1 VIKAVLFDLDNT
13 LLRNPTPE
21 FVSGYTTGVSRF
33 FTDAGGVEPAEA
45 LRRSVQTMMFGPRR
59 IWQSNLEL
67 YWELLHPIWSGTPQE
82 LQSAFEDFYLN
93 GYLELKANT
102 APAPMA
108 GEVIDRIRGEGYKI
122 IIATNPVY
130 PEEAILQRL
139 AWAGLPGDHSYYEF
153 VTTANNMHF
162 AKPDPA
168 YYAEILARAGLEPD
182 EAVMVGDEP
191 QYDCEA
197 ARSIGIHAY
206 HLNWETLGTLLDEL
220 PKFRDLLPNPVEPRA
235 IVPQWRG
242 NLGALFGTISDMP
255 VHFWEQHPFEDEW
268 SPLEVVC
275 HLRDHEPEVHRARL
289 ERILAEDNPFIP
301 QPPQPEPPGQMDN
314 CAPDGPAAARCFLL
328 ERMKTIEFVES
339 FSASDWRRP
348 ARHSVFGPTTMLE
361 MAYFTAQH
369 DRLHLR
375 QLCQT
380 IGGCE

>member
-1 VIKAVLFDLDNT
+1 MIKAVLFDLDNT

-21 FVSGYTTGVSRF
+21 FIAAYVEGVSRF
-33 FTDAGGVEPAEA
+33 FTARGGIEPSAK
-45 LRRSVQTMMFGPRR
+45 LREGVQTMMNGPRR

-67 YWELLHPIWSGTPQE
+67 YWELLHPIWSGTPDE
-82 LQSAFEDFYLN
+82 LSAAFNDFYLN
-93 GYLELKANT
+93 EYPALKSNT
-102 APAPMA
+102 SPAPMA
-108 GEVIDRIRGEGYKI
+108 GEVIDRVRGAGYKI

-130 PEEAILQRL
+130 PAEAIRHRL
-139 AWAGLPGDHSYYEF
+139 AWADLPSDLGYYEF
-153 VTTANNMHF
+153 VTTADNMHF

-191 QYDCEA
+191 RYDVA
-197 ARSIGIHAY
+197 AAKTIGMHAY
-206 HLNWETLGTLLDEL
+206 NLNWETLGQLLDEL
-220 PKFRDLLPNPVEPRA
+220 PVLPTLHPNPITSEA
-235 IVPQWRG
+235 IVPQWQG

-255 VHFWEQHPFEDEW
+255 VHFWDQHPFENEW
-268 SPLEVVC
+268 SPLEIVC
-275 HLRDHEPEVHRARL
+275 HLRDHESMVQRARL
-289 ERILAEDNPFIP
+289 LRILNEDNPFIAQSP
-301 QPPQPEPPGQMDN
+301 QPAPPGNMDG
-314 CAPDGPAAARCFLL
+314 CSGDGLAVAHCYL
-328 ERMKTIEFVES
+328 EERLETIKFIERLEPE
-339 FSASDWRRP
+339 DWQRP